1 MESQPW
7 QVCSTTEMAAWQL
20 FVCLA
25 THVTHQW
32 TATATATCQKIT
44 SFVLHAAKPRV
55 ELSSLR
61 TTPDLGRLR
70 QKAFVKVV
78 QPQN

>member
-1 MESQPW
+1 M
-7 QVCSTTEMAAWQL
+7 VAWQL
-20 FVCLA
+20 SVCLA

-44 SFVLHAAKPRV
+44 SVVLHAAKPRV
-55 ELSSLR
+55 DLSFLW

-70 QKAFVKVV
+70 QKAFAKVV
-78 QPQN
+78 QPKK